1 VTPSTTPA
9 LATFALAVAIAVPG
23 VAGAVELQGLKGHEA
38 LFGRYAPGGDCAKQP
53 RITVDAS
60 GLSFEVAGK
69 TEKVTNPEQALG
81 FAGPDYQGIGV
92 WLFPFR
98 KGEGYAILMSFN
110 EGEKPGTLAIGGH
123 DEGYPGGPP
132 ASPRNAALIAG
143 SPYARCP

>member
-1 VTPSTTPA
+1 MIDRRIRHALAAAAIVLLAAAPA
-9 LATFALAVAIAVPG
+9 L
-23 VAGAVELQGLKGHEA
+23 AVELQGLAGHDA

-60 GLSFEVAGK
+60 GLTFEVAGK

-132 ASPRNAALIAG
+132 ASPRNAELIAG
-143 SPYARCP
+143 SPYARCK